1 MTTQF
6 AKLLSFAAA
15 TEFVLVAG
23 HGPASA
29 DQVTTLQGLLSDGYN
44 TYVSGDIGSAGS
56 AYTSDSEAAIAAGG
70 NVYLQNFGD
79 ATNATANGVGLAV
92 GGNLSMTNG
101 SVNGATDVAGGM
113 TATSTGLN
121 SVNVGGSLNYQYGQI
136 NGNLNVDGNA
146 TVAGAGVGGQVSVG
160 GAATFINAGQPTV
173 TPAASYVSPIN
184 YAATTANIASVS
196 QTLAATPATAG
207 DTFGLNA
214 SGAYVFNGTQAG
226 DNVFNV
232 TEAQLSAMSGH
243 QVIFNGAVAGATDVI
258 NVLDSGTI
266 SLPGNLS
273 FGYTGTMTDNHVLV
287 NVANAT
293 TVDLASNVSY
303 DLSIMA
309 PNATLVTTGGNITGS
324 VFAANLT
331 GDAQLNTANS
341 GGEFAGAL
349 PSSLLPA
356 PSAATASALP
366 APTFGW
372 MTLSFA
378 LLALLVVKGRDRLG
392 ALAS

>member
-6 AKLLSFAAA
+6 GKQLGFTAAA
-15 TEFVLVAG
+15 GFVLLAG

-29 DQVTTLQGLLSDGYN
+29 AQVQVTTLQGLLSAGYN

-56 AYTSDSEAAIAAGG
+56 AYTSDSEAAVAAGG
-70 NVYLQNFGD
+70 NVYLQNFG
-79 ATNATANGVGLAV
+79 ASTNATADGVGLAV

-101 SVNGATDVAGGM
+101 SVNGATDVAGAM
-113 TATSTGLN
+113 TAASTGLN
-121 SVNVGGSLNYQYGQI
+121 NVDVGGSLNYQYGQI
-136 NGNLNVDGNA
+136 NGNLNVDGAA
-146 TVAGAGVGGQVSVG
+146 TVIGAGVGGKVSVG
-160 GAATFINAGQPTV
+160 GAAAFINAAQPTV
-173 TPAASYVSPIN
+173 ASATPYVSPIN

-196 QTLAATPATAG
+196 QNLAGMQTTAG
-207 DTFGLNA
+207 DTFGQNA
-214 SGAYVFNGTQAG
+214 SGAYVFNSTKAG
-226 DNVFNV
+226 DNVFDV
-232 TEAQLSAMSGH
+232 TAAQFAAMSGN
-243 QVIFNGAVAGATDVI
+243 QVIFNGTVAGATDVI
-258 NVLDSGTI
+258 NVLNSGAI

-273 FGYTGTMTDNHVLV
+273 FGYAGTMTDNMVLL

-293 TVDLASNVSY
+293 TVNLASNVSY

-324 VFAANLT
+324 VFAADLT
-331 GDAQLNTANS
+331 GNAQLNTANS

-349 PSSLLPA
+349 PS
-356 PSAATASALP
+356 ASLP

-372 MTLSFA
+372 VTLSLA
-378 LLALLVVKGRDRLG
+378 LLAWGGVKGRDRLC